1 MNKTLLIFLL
11 KRWDWLIVAIIF
23 FASLFLRLAFFEDFS
38 IFKADQAR
46 DAYFV
51 KEAYEKGPG
60 YLTLLGPKGGVIY
73 LEGDES
79 EKGGTFHLG
88 PFYYYL
94 QYSSAVLFGTIEP
107 WAIAF
112 PDILMFAFSI
122 LLFYY
127 FAGMFLSKKYAL
139 GSVLVYSSS
148 FIVFQYSI
156 FAWNPNQ
163 MFFWLILF
171 AVGLCKLVLEKNEKK
186 RNWWFLG
193 MILSFMILSQLHFL
207 AFFGLPILALVFYFL
222 FRPKKIKFTTLSAS
236 VFLVILF
243 YIPVLV
249 SEVRNNFENSKRIM
263 ATITSDDGAL
273 SGGEFGF
280 LKEIEKTI
288 ERIGEF
294 FSQYLFFLNDKEI
307 AWVEIFFGWMVL
319 VLLISGAIYLIK
331 KNNLLKFVFLKK
343 GLDTDKLDIIFFLI
357 TIWYAVFFVFFLM
370 IVEDLDDTRYF
381 IVIVP
386 IVALMPFVFIEKIEN
401 LFKGKNKMLMLAF
414 CAFTAIS
421 VFLNFYGFCHFHQ
434 SIKNGEKMEMPFKD
448 PRSGP
453 FQDLITIDQEKEIID
468 YMYKKSGS
476 DSYICYKNFNYQYDL
491 PYKYLGELKY
501 PQAYFIRFN
510 YQDLYQGC
518 SYFFIA
524 RREKGQ
530 DDIPKEIFN
539 NFAISSNFEFKA
551 SVVFELKP
559 KNGKLLDANK
569 SAKEAW
575 LESKNKDKNEME
587 KKIRRSAVYW
597 HQL

>member
-1 MNKTLLIFLL
+1 MNSNNLQTIYVMWLREMKRFFRAKSRVIGTLAMPFFFLFTMGFGFNSGFSL
-11 KRWDWLIVAIIF
+11 PGISSNINYIDYLVPGIIGMTM
-23 FASLFLRLAFFEDFS
+23 LFTS
-38 IFKADQAR
+38 M
-46 DAYFV
+46 
-51 KEAYEKGPG
+51 
-60 YLTLLGPKGGVIY
+60 
-73 LEGDES
+73 
-79 EKGGTFHLG
+79 
-88 PFYYYL
+88 
-94 QYSSAVLFGTIEP
+94 SAGI
-107 WAIAF
+107 
-112 PDILMFAFSI
+112 
-122 LLFYY
+122 
-127 FAGMFLSKKYAL
+127 
-139 GSVLVYSSS
+139 SVL
-148 FIVFQYSI
+148 
-156 FAWNPNQ
+156 WD
-163 MFFWLILF
+163 
-171 AVGLCKLVLEKNEKK
+171 K
-186 RNWWFLG
+186 
-193 MILSFMILSQLHFL
+193 
-207 AFFGLPILALVFYFL
+207 
-222 FRPKKIKFTTLSAS
+222 
-236 VFLVILF
+236 
-243 YIPVLV
+243 
-249 SEVRNNFENSKRIM
+249 
-263 ATITSDDGAL
+263 
-273 SGGEFGF
+273 EFGF